1 MLFLILLFSVPFIYW
16 NMTKPPPQEQEPMK
30 LDILYTK
37 LLMIDIE
44 EKEGYEMY
52 QKALNYIKDKEY
64 QKALD
69 EMNELA
75 YFTDNMEIFDIITD
89 LKKQITEQEE

>member
-1 MLFLILLFSVPFIYW
+1 MLFLLLLFSVPFIYW
-16 NMTKPPPQEQEPMK
+16 NMTKPPPPQEQE

-37 LLMIDIE
+37 LVMIDIE
-44 EKEGYEMY
+44 EKEGQELY
-52 QKALNYIKDKEY
+52 QNALNYIKDKEY
-64 QKALD
+64 QKALN

>member
-1 MLFLILLFSVPFIYW
+1 
-16 NMTKPPPQEQEPMK
+16 
-30 LDILYTK
+30 
-37 LLMIDIE
+37 MIDIE
-44 EKEGYEMY
+44 EKEGQELY
-52 QKALNYIKDKEY
+52 QNALNYIKDKEY